1 MTSTKPAATMNISL
15 LQDQTVII
23 IGGTSGI
30 GRGAA
35 EAAAAAGARV
45 SIAGRDE
52 AKAQRVAQEIGLNV
66 VGYAVDATQS
76 ASIEALINRHQ
87 RVDHIFFTAA
97 NGPLSPFAEQSLEEA
112 KHYLDGHFWGSYVA
126 ARAALP
132 LMPPDGTI
140 TFLSGGYTLR
150 PQPGRTMIAVAQA
163 AIEGLMRTLAVEL
176 APIRVNVLS
185 PGIIETP
192 LWSGMDEKARRDF
205 FAAEAQRLPAR
216 RIGQP
221 SDIGEAFTYLATQG
235 YTTGTV
241 LSINGG
247 WALV

>member
-1 MTSTKPAATMNISL
+1 ML
-15 LQDQTVII
+15 I

-52 AKAQRVAQEIGLNV
+52 AKAQRVAQDIGPNV
-66 VGYAVDATQS
+66 VGHAVDAAQT
-76 ASIEALINRHQ
+76 ASVEALVNRHQ
-87 RVDHIFFTAA
+87 RVDHLFFTAA
-97 NGPLSPFAEQSLEEA
+97 NGPLGPFAEQSLEEA

-126 ARAALP
+126 ARAVLP
-132 LMPPDGTI
+132 LMPPEGSI

-150 PQPGRTMIAVAQA
+150 PQPGRTMIGVAQA

-176 APIRVNVLS
+176 APIRVNVLA
-185 PGIIETP
+185 PGLIETP
-192 LWSGMDEKARRDF
+192 LWDGMDAQLRRDF
-205 FAAEAQRLPAR
+205 FAAEAQHLPAR

-221 SDIGEAFTYLATQG
+221 FDVGEAFIYLATQG

-241 LSINGG
+241 LSLNGG